1 MEQNKFFYNIC
12 NDLWAF
18 SKKLTK
24 DKSNMTD
31 DDWNKAIAS
40 MENISAKYKTLGEKE
55 YELMSKITLEIL
67 NYIESK

>member
-40 MENISAKYKTLGEKE
+40 MESISAKYKAIRNNEV
-55 YELMSKITLEIL
+55 
-67 NYIESK
+67 